1 MINANWTKY
10 FIPPF
15 HNDAIC
21 VDTIWDSVDNR
32 TTSSNS
38 DAAFKGTADAHFQ
51 AIVAAMNAKVNGTA
65 KPDMMS
71 FGCPVYE
78 GTQSDA
84 VVKFKAD
91 GQEIELDVR
100 GWGFLTSIANLRE
113 QVLHNSIVTEAR
125 QVLYKEFLNPFDVPD
140 EVACVIERKC
150 FFCVHQ

>member
-1 MINANWTKY
+1 MTAVFFFAKFVAMINANWTKY

-21 VDTIWDSVDNR
+21 VDTIWDSTGNR

-84 VVKFKAD
+84 VIKFKAD

-100 GWGFLTSIANLRE
+100 GWGFLTGPKR
-113 QVLHNSIVTEAR
+113 
-125 QVLYKEFLNPFDVPD
+125 LNPNDAAAIQD
-140 EVACVIERKC
+140 EFGKFIVDCIHWINSDED
-150 FFCVHQ
+150 F